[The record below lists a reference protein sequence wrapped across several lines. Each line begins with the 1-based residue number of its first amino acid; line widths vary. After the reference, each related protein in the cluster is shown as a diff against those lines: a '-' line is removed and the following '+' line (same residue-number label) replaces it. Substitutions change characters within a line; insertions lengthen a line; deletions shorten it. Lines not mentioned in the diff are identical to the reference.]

1 MPLKLTPHLIPKPLF
16 RQSAAKLLSRGLWD
30 AIRNDV
36 LTAAK
41 HKCEVCTGPGIECH
55 EVWLYD
61 DANGVATLV
70 QFRILCGACH
80 EVVHMG
86 RAVVRGNGRAALIHL
101 CKVNSIRPEEGEQIW
116 HRAKAEWKERNK
128 RAWKINVAKPLLKP
142 YPQLAALIDASSVS
156 DTLFG

>member
-1 MPLKLTPHLIPKPLF
+1 MPLKLTPHLIPKSLF
-16 RQSAAKLLSRGLWD
+16 GKSAANLLSRGLWD

-41 HKCEVCTGPGIECH
+41 HKCVVCEGPGIECH

-86 RAVVRGNGRAALIHL
+86 RAVARGNGRAALIHL
-101 CKVNSIRPEEGEQIW
+101 CKVNGIGPKEGKQIY
-116 HRAKAEWKERNK
+116 RQAMADWKERNK
-128 RAWKINVAKPLLKP
+128 RSWKIGIAKPLMER
-142 YPQLAALIDASSVS
+142 YSQLAPLIDGE
-156 DTLFG
+156 LRRPKLL